1 MATIITFVQMLAGKL
16 FKRIPTSM
24 QEKLPKACGAVIW
37 IGSTKLPVAIH
48 PNVVDKVIFN
58 FS

>member
-1 MATIITFVQMLAGKL
+1 MATIITFVQRPAGKL

-24 QEKLPKACGAVIW
+24 QEKLPKACGAVTW
-37 IGSTKLPVAIH
+37 IVLTRQPVAAH